1 MSDNKIK
8 IGVTELHGIAKE
20 VMANPP
26 DNVEYFE
33 VKSTKVFTDYIFKSP
48 AKGVLNYFKGD
59 GCDILEAPLFPILTN
74 KPWVYTPARFSGATS
89 FNILGLPIP
98 RSIRIFFIK
107 QLMLRKN
114 FLKLVFKSQ
123 AGLESLKTYGNISDQ
138 RILDKVDVVYPCMR
152 RIDPSLI
159 KYNNDKVNFLF
170 SGDFFLKGGANVVD
184 AFERLQK
191 NYNNISLQIC
201 SLPDLRIKNKA
212 IRNEYLDRIKKNPK
226 INLRFVDRKE
236 MLDTVLP
243 DTDVFVSPTYQ
254 EAFGFAILEASAYG
268 IPVISTNHFAIPE
281 IVEHGKSGY
290 LIDTNHF
297 EFISKGKVCV
307 LNDIPKDFH
316 AYMSEQV
323 YKYMEILVKDPAKR
337 REMGQRGLEI
347 ATTRFSFEQRNQ
359 KMKKIYEEG
368 LRLYNSK

>member
-1 MSDNKIK
+1 MIK
-8 IGVTELHGIAKE
+8 IGLTELHGIARE

-26 DNVEYFE
+26 EDVEYVE
-33 VKSTKVFTDYIFKSP
+33 VKNTKVITDYIFKSP
-48 AKGVLNYFKGD
+48 AIGVLNYFKGD

-74 KPWVYTPARFSGATS
+74 KPWIYTPARFSGATS

-98 RSIRIFFIK
+98 RFIRIFFIK

-114 FLKLVFKSQ
+114 FIKLIFKSQ
-123 AGLESLKTYGNISDQ
+123 AGLKTLKTYGNISDQ
-138 RILDKVDVVYPCMR
+138 RILDKVEVVYPCMR
-152 RIDPSLI
+152 RIDPRLI
-159 KYNNDKVNFLF
+159 KYNDDKINFLF
-170 SGDFFLKGGANVVD
+170 SGDFFRKGGANVVD

-201 SLPDLRIKNKA
+201 SLPDLRIKNKK
-212 IRNEYLDRIKKNPK
+212 IRKEYLDRISKNKKIK
-226 INLRFVDRKE
+226 FGFVNRKE

-254 EAFGFAILEASAYG
+254 ETFGFAMLEASAYG

-281 IVEHGKSGY
+281 IIEHGESGY

-297 EFISKGKVCV
+297 DFISKGKFCV

-316 AYMSEQV
+316 AYMSDQV

-337 REMGQRGLEI
+337 KEMGQKGLNI
-347 ATTRFSFEQRNQ
+347 AAAKFSFEQRNH

-368 LRLYNSK
+368 LRY